1 MGLFNSR
8 KSILQATVLELQ
20 QKKKL
25 SNRQIAYTEGLLV
38 QEDRE
43 YTQLTRERQE
53 LHVDYKRFVVAVE
66 QEAKKDGHPT
76 VFNAK
81 QIPTVNSLPIAP
93 PVDSRAVHEV
103 DFSFGPAKIVGY
115 IDTSTLE
122 VGIRLEVFGA
132 HILNLFGNLND
143 GVVGR
148 IDLFLAKGEVR
159 LYLKNGNEVWFHYD
173 VSVRFDGHFK
183 DDIKLLT
190 I

>member
-93 PVDSRAVHEV
+93 PVDSRAVHE
-103 DFSFGPAKIVGY
+103 IVGY

-148 IDLFLAKGEVR
+148 IDLFLAKGER
-159 LYLKNGNEVWFHYD
+159 RGM
-173 VSVRFDGHFK
+173 VS
-183 DDIKLLT
+183 L
-190 I
+190 

>member
-1 MGLFNSR
+1 M
-8 KSILQATVLELQ
+8 A
-20 QKKKL
+20 
-25 SNRQIAYTEGLLV
+25 
-38 QEDRE
+38 
-43 YTQLTRERQE
+43 ERTGE
-53 LHVDYKRFVVAVE
+53 VRAGFVVAVE

-93 PVDSRAVHEV
+93 PVDSQAVHE
-103 DFSFGPAKIVGY
+103 IVGY

>member
-1 MGLFNSR
+1 M
-8 KSILQATVLELQ
+8 A
-20 QKKKL
+20 
-25 SNRQIAYTEGLLV
+25 
-38 QEDRE
+38 
-43 YTQLTRERQE
+43 ERTGE
-53 LHVDYKRFVVAVE
+53 VRAGFVVSVE

-93 PVDSRAVHEV
+93 PAEAQAAPEI
-103 DFSFGPAKIVGY
+103 DFSFGPAK
-115 IDTSTLE
+115 E
-122 VGIRLEVFGA
+122 CIRLEVFGA

-148 IDLFLAKGEVR
+148 IDLFLAKGEIR
-159 LYLKNGNEVWFHYD
+159 LYLKNGKEVWFHYD
-173 VSVRFDGHFK
+173 VSVQFDGHFQ

>member
-1 MGLFNSR
+1 M
-8 KSILQATVLELQ
+8 A
-20 QKKKL
+20 
-25 SNRQIAYTEGLLV
+25 
-38 QEDRE
+38 
-43 YTQLTRERQE
+43 ERTGE
-53 LHVDYKRFVVAVE
+53 VRAGFVVAVE

-93 PVDSRAVHEV
+93 PVDSQAVHE
-103 DFSFGPAKIVGY
+103 IVGY

-148 IDLFLAKGEVR
+148 IDLFLAKGEIR

-173 VSVRFDGHFK
+173 VSVRFDGHFQ